1 MELQSQTLSEGFAS
15 YFYAKL
21 WLLAPFGEPCIL
33 CIFISSNSISHY
45 LKPELHQNYN

>member
-15 YFYAKL
+15 YFNAKL
-21 WLLAPFGEPCIL
+21 CLLVPFGEPRIL

-45 LKPELHQNYN
+45 LKPEIHLNYN

>member
-21 WLLAPFGEPCIL
+21 CLLAPFGESRIL
-33 CIFISSNSISHY
+33 CIFYKFKLNFTLFKTETSSK
-45 LKPELHQNYN
+45 L